1 MTDKLT
7 HFDKDGRPMM
17 VDVSA
22 KTETDRS
29 ATARGSV
36 RFSPDTFAVIR
47 RGVKK
52 GDILAIAEVAGVMGA
67 KKTPDLVPLCHPLA
81 LTSVSVS
88 ASFNDETHCVDIVA
102 SVRTHGKTGVEME
115 ALTAVATACLTVYD
129 MAKAVDKSMT
139 IGPIEL
145 VEKSGG
151 KSGDFKR

>member
-1 MTDKLT
+1 MTDPLT
-7 HFDKDGRPMM
+7 HFDKHGRPLM
-17 VDVSA
+17 VDVSEKA
-22 KTETDRS
+22 ASDRS
-29 ATARGSV
+29 ATAKGSV
-36 RFSPDTFAVIR
+36 QFSPETFAVFR

-52 GDILAIAEVAGVMGA
+52 GDILPVAELAGVIGA
-67 KKTPDLVPLCHPLA
+67 KKTPDLIPLCHPLA

-88 ASFNDETHCVDIVA
+88 ASFNDATHAVDISA
-102 SVRTHGKTGVEME
+102 SVRTHGRTGVEME

-151 KSGDFKR
+151 KSGDFRR